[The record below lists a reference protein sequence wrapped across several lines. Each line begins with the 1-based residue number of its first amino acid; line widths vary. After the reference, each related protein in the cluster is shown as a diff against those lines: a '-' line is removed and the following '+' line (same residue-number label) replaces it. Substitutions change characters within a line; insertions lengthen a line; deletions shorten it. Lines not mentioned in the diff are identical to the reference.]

1 MPALLQAS
9 AQPIQVPYQQSRKFN
24 AILVVVAVNGK
35 PAVLIVDTGSDRTI
49 ISPHLLA
56 KEPVQDT
63 FQVLFPYSHHNAPAT
78 WGKAT
83 LHLSNKVFK
92 EMTVVV
98 QDQSEVRHAFG
109 QPIDGIL
116 GRDVLGQFRK
126 VIIDSEQHLL
136 TLQP

>member
-1 MPALLQAS
+1 MSVTTKCGPAPKRSCLTHVALALIMPALLQAS

-78 WGKAT
+78 W
-83 LHLSNKVFK
+83 
-92 EMTVVV
+92 
-98 QDQSEVRHAFG
+98 
-109 QPIDGIL
+109 
-116 GRDVLGQFRK
+116 
-126 VIIDSEQHLL
+126 
-136 TLQP
+136 